1 MNNVIPNVSAG
12 QARANRLR
20 WWWQQRMGWAGG
32 AALAAIVLGAT
43 GFGAVRP
50 AIDAKRS
57 ELVREQVARLDA
69 LGQQRSQAPVAE
81 PVDAGEGLRG
91 AIPPLAK
98 RGETVAQLLELV
110 GASGVTFDRAEYA
123 SVDQEPNLSRL
134 KVTLPFGGNY
144 AQTRG
149 VIARLLNGLPNAALD
164 SIEIERPS
172 TEART
177 LEGTLRL
184 SLYFRKDAP

>member
-1 MNNVIPNVSAG
+1 MNNVIPTVSEG

-32 AALAAIVLGAT
+32 AALAMIVLGAAAI
-43 GFGAVRP
+43 GVARP

-69 LGQQRSQAPVAE
+69 LGQQRSQASVAE
-81 PVDAGEGLRG
+81 AVDAGEGLRG

-98 RGETVAQLLELV
+98 RGETVARLLELA

-134 KVTLPFGGNY
+134 KVTLPFGGSY

-164 SIEIERPS
+164 SIEIERLS

-177 LEGTLRL
+177 LEGTLRI

>member
-1 MNNVIPNVSAG
+1 MNNVSPTVSAG

-32 AALAAIVLGAT
+32 AALATIVLGAAAS
-43 GFGAVRP
+43 GVVRP

-69 LGQQRSQAPVAE
+69 LAQQRTKAPVAE
-81 PVDAGEGLRG
+81 PVDVREGLRPP
-91 AIPPLAK
+91 IPPLAQ
-98 RGETVAQLLELV
+98 RGETVARLLELA

-134 KVTLPFGGNY
+134 KVTLPFGGTY

-172 TEART
+172 TEVRT